1 MNQISRNRLLLFVAF
16 FHLLADVAFAGG
28 AVLCVG
34 PDEHRAVES
43 QYLADSGCLS
53 EELGSPYGA
62 ELSAEASDSEDCT
75 DSPLHSE
82 AELASS
88 AEPLPDVQD
97 TPAAFATPPIG
108 EVVDAIRLR
117 ARARA
122 PAISPGLR
130 AHRTVVLII

>member
-1 MNQISRNRLLLFVAF
+1 MNKISRNRLLLFVAF

-34 PDEHRAVES
+34 PDEHRAIES

-53 EELGSPYGA
+53 EELGSSHAP

-82 AELASS
+82 PEMASS
-88 AEPLPDVQD
+88 AEPMPDVEE
-97 TPAAFATPPIG
+97 TPAAFSTPPVG
-108 EVVDAIRLR
+108 AVVDAIRLR

-122 PAISPGLR
+122 PTVSPALR
-130 AHRTVVLII
+130 AHRTVVLTI

>member
-1 MNQISRNRLLLFVAF
+1 MNKISRNRLLLFVAF

-34 PDEHRAVES
+34 PDEHRAIES

-53 EELGSPYGA
+53 EELESPHGA
-62 ELSAEASDSEDCT
+62 ELSAGTSDSEECT

-88 AEPLPDVQD
+88 AEPLPDLEGA
-97 TPAAFATPPIG
+97 PAAFATPPIG
-108 EVVDAIRLR
+108 AVVDAIRLR

-122 PAISPGLR
+122 PDVSPALR
-130 AHRTVVLII
+130 AHRTVVLLI